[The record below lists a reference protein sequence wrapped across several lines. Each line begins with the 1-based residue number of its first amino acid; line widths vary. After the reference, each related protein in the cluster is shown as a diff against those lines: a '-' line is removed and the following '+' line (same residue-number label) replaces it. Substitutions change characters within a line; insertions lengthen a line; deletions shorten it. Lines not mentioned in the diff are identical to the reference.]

1 MSDSELRDDLRALVV
16 AGHHLYEGLT
26 ENGVSKLLEDDVRT
40 DLDHIV
46 SSLQSASERV
56 IRPQRST
63 RLAAWMIGG
72 TLIGGA
78 VAGLLIYPGTRK
90 PILRSLGLS
99 DGDPW
104 IDTASDNGGLTDQAD
119 RAGAVSPFP
128 LLPGDG
134 VEPYGV
140 VEMAPQPAQPLY
152 SGLLVG
158 GAPPDDPVAAEQLAG
173 RHRRVTH
180 DDQLVVGRQLM
191 QDTVGRER
199 ASG

>member
-1 MSDSELRDDLRALVV
+1 MAFDENRAKVMRAAGAASAAAPYVRRIMSDSELRDDLRALVI

-46 SSLQSASERV
+46 SSLQAASERV

-63 RLAAWMIGG
+63 RLAAWVIGG

-104 IDTASDNGGLTDQAD
+104 IDTASDNGGLKAN
-119 RAGAVSPFP
+119 A
-128 LLPGDG
+128 
-134 VEPYGV
+134 EK
-140 VEMAPQPAQPLY
+140 EM
-152 SGLLVG
+152 
-158 GAPPDDPVAAEQLAG
+158 VA
-173 RHRRVTH
+173 
-180 DDQLVVGRQLM
+180 
-191 QDTVGRER
+191 
-199 ASG
+199 

>member
-1 MSDSELRDDLRALVV
+1 MAFDENRAKVMRAAGAASAAAPYVRRIMSDSELRDDLRALVI

-46 SSLQSASERV
+46 SSLQAASERV

-63 RLAAWMIGG
+63 RLAAWVVGG

-104 IDTASDNGGLTDQAD
+104 IDTASDNGGIKANAEKD
-119 RAGAVSPFP
+119 
-128 LLPGDG
+128 
-134 VEPYGV
+134 
-140 VEMAPQPAQPLY
+140 M
-152 SGLLVG
+152 
-158 GAPPDDPVAAEQLAG
+158 VA
-173 RHRRVTH
+173 
-180 DDQLVVGRQLM
+180 
-191 QDTVGRER
+191 
-199 ASG
+199 